1 MKTIDEFLDT
11 YGAWQ
16 KMERKGKSKKQK
28 DDEDDEDE
36 DEDEDDEYED
46 EYSHK
51 RYRHEVETCIFAHR
65 KRRRKFPPKTCMA
78 SDVIHQPRGS
88 SMHSVS

>member
-11 YGAWQ
+11 YAAWQ

-28 DDEDDEDE
+28 DDEDDE
-36 DEDEDDEYED
+36 YED

-51 RYRHEVETCIFAHR
+51 RY
-65 KRRRKFPPKTCMA
+65 
-78 SDVIHQPRGS
+78 
-88 SMHSVS
+88 